1 MIEKSSSKI
10 WMKVKVV
17 KVVKIVN
24 VFKTCGLSIVVN
36 TNLKTV
42 NFLDMTFDLDKN
54 IYKPYR
60 KSNNSL
66 IYINKNSNHP
76 RNTLKQLPKSIA
88 NSISETSSSEE
99 IFNKSSKI
107 YSKAPK
113 ESGFTDELDYLPN

>member
-24 VFKTCGLSIVVN
+24 VFKTCGFSIVVN

-54 IYKPYR
+54 IYKPY
-60 KSNNSL
+60 L

-76 RNTLKQLPKSIA
+76 RNTLKQLPKSID

-113 ESGFTDELDYLPN
+113 ECTAT

>member
-10 WMKVKVV
+10 WMKVKVA

-54 IYKPYR
+54 IYKTYR